1 MIKTRNHLL
10 SAGTVLLDLLAVL
23 LAFLAAYGVRGS
35 LLPQWLPGWF
45 SAPLFPL
52 QRYLWILAVI
62 LPGWAGLFLAFRLYS
77 SHRLATFRRL
87 PLDLGRANLVGM
99 ALIVGTAYL
108 LKLQDISRTFLVL
121 FALLN
126 FLFLCAGRLALRG
139 VLQHLRRRGMALR
152 RVVILGTN
160 REALRFARLIQR
172 HPSWGLH
179 LVGLVED
186 GDEDVAAATDDTS
199 HPLSVLG
206 GLPQLEEILQ
216 NQVVDE
222 VLIARSSG
230 TPEELE
236 DVFLLCEDL
245 GITARL
251 AVGGFPHVIARA
263 HMEEFQGRLLLT
275 FTTQPGTLA
284 LGLKRLVDLVA
295 GSLLLAV
302 CAAPGLIIALL
313 IRLGSRGPVLF
324 VQERIGLHG
333 RRFRMLKFRSMV
345 MDAEGRRTDLHALNE
360 MNGPVF
366 KMRADPRVTTIGWF
380 LRRTSLDELPQLLNV
395 LRGHMALVGPRPPLP
410 EEVSHYRRWQRRRL
424 SMKPGIT
431 CLWQVSGRNQVDFE
445 EWMRLDL
452 RYIDTWSM
460 WGDLK
465 ILLRTIPAVLSGRG
479 AS

>member
-10 SAGTVLLDLLAVL
+10 SAGSVLLDLLAVF

-35 LLPQWLPGWF
+35 LLPLWLPQWF

-52 QRYLWILAVI
+52 QRYAWILAVI
-62 LPGWAGLFLAFRLYS
+62 LPGWAVLFLVFRLYS
-77 SHRLATFRRL
+77 SHRLTTFRRL
-87 PLDLGRANLVGM
+87 PVDLIRANLVGM

-108 LKLQDISRTFLVL
+108 LKLQDISRTFLVV
-121 FALLN
+121 FGLLN
-126 FLFLCAGRLALRG
+126 IIFLCAERLALRG
-139 VLQHLRRRGMALR
+139 LLQNFQRRGMALR
-152 RVVILGTN
+152 RVIVLGTH
-160 REALRFARLIQR
+160 REAIRFARLIQQR
-172 HPSWGLH
+172 PSWGLH
-179 LVGLVED
+179 LVGLVHD
-186 GDEDVAAATDDTS
+186 ADDDAAGETPHS
-199 HPLSVLG
+199 LPLLG
-206 GLPQLEEILQ
+206 GVHQLEKILE

-230 TPEELE
+230 TPEERE

-263 HMEEFQGRLLLT
+263 HMEEFQGHMLLT
-275 FTTQPGTLA
+275 FTTQPGSLA
-284 LGLKRLVDLVA
+284 LALKRLVDLLV
-295 GSLLLAV
+295 GSLLLAL
-302 CAAPGLIIALL
+302 AAVPGLIIALL
-313 IRLGSRGPVLF
+313 IKLESRGPALF

-345 MDAEGRRTDLHALNE
+345 VGAEERQSDLQVLNE
-360 MNGPVF
+360 MEGPVF
-366 KMRADPRVTTIGWF
+366 KLRSDPRVTTLGWF

-395 LRGHMALVGPRPPLP
+395 LRGQMALVGPRPPLP

-452 RYIDTWSM
+452 RYIDSWSL
-460 WGDLK
+460 WLDLK

>member
-1 MIKTRNHLL
+1 
-10 SAGTVLLDLLAVL
+10 VDLA
-23 LAFLAAYGVRGS
+23 
-35 LLPQWLPGWF
+35 
-45 SAPLFPL
+45 
-52 QRYLWILAVI
+52 
-62 LPGWAGLFLAFRLYS
+62 
-77 SHRLATFRRL
+77 
-87 PLDLGRANLVGM
+87 RANLVGM

-108 LKLQDISRTFLVL
+108 LKLQDISRTFVVL

-126 FLFLCAGRLALRG
+126 LLFLGAERLALRG
-139 VLQHLRRRGMALR
+139 ALQHFRRRGMALR
-152 RVVILGTN
+152 RVVILGTH

-186 GDEDVAAATDDTS
+186 GDKDVAGDAPHS
-199 HPLSVLG
+199 LPLLG
-206 GLPQLEEILQ
+206 ELAQLEEILQ

-230 TPEELE
+230 TPEEME
-236 DVFLLCEDL
+236 DIFLLCEDL

-263 HMEEFQGRLLLT
+263 HMEEFQGRMLLT

-284 LGLKRLVDLVA
+284 LALKRLVDLLA

-302 CAAPGLIIALL
+302 CAVPGLIIALL
-313 IRLGSRGPVLF
+313 IKLESRGPVLF

-345 MDAEGRRTDLHALNE
+345 VDAEGRRTALHALNE
-360 MNGPVF
+360 MDGPVF
-366 KMRADPRVTTIGWF
+366 KMRADPRVTTTGWF

-452 RYIDTWSM
+452 RYIDTWSL

>member
-10 SAGTVLLDLLAVL
+10 SAGTVFLDLLAVV
-23 LAFLAAYGVRGS
+23 LAFLAAYGVRGA
-35 LLPQWLPGWF
+35 LLPQWLPQWF
-45 SAPLFPL
+45 SDPLFPL
-52 QRYLWILAVI
+52 QRYVWILVVI
-62 LPGWAGLFLAFRLYS
+62 LPGWAVLFLAFRLYA
-77 SHRLATFRRL
+77 SHRLSTFRRL
-87 PLDLGRANLVGM
+87 PADLARANLVGM
-99 ALIVGTAYL
+99 AVIVGTAYL

-121 FALLN
+121 FGLLN
-126 FLFLCAGRLALRG
+126 FLFLCAERLALRA
-139 VLQHLRRRGMALR
+139 VLQHFRRRGMGLR

-160 REALRFARLIQR
+160 QEAVRFARLIQR
-172 HPSWGLH
+172 NPSWGLQ
-179 LVGLVED
+179 LVGLVDDANED
-186 GDEDVAAATDDTS
+186 AASAPGDAL
-199 HPLSVLG
+199 PLLG
-206 GLPQLEEILQ
+206 GLPRLQEILE

-222 VLIARSSG
+222 VLIAASG
-230 TPEELE
+230 RTPEEME

-245 GITARL
+245 GVTARL

-263 HMEEFQGRLLLT
+263 RMEEFQGRMLLT

-284 LGLKRLVDLVA
+284 LALKRLADLLV

-302 CAAPGLIIALL
+302 CAVPGLLIALL
-313 IRLGSRGPVLF
+313 IKLESRGPVLF
-324 VQERIGLHG
+324 VQERMGLHG
-333 RRFRMLKFRSMV
+333 RRFRMPKFRSMV
-345 MDAEGRRTDLHALNE
+345 VDAEGRRTDLHALNE
-360 MNGPVF
+360 MDGPVF

-380 LRRTSLDELPQLLNV
+380 LRRTSLDELPQLLSV

-452 RYIDTWSM
+452 RYIDTWSL
-460 WGDLK
+460 WLDLK

>member
-52 QRYLWILAVI
+52 QRYVWILAVI
-62 LPGWAGLFLAFRLYS
+62 LPGWAVLFLAFRLYS
-77 SHRLATFRRL
+77 SHRLSTFRRL
-87 PLDLGRANLVGM
+87 PVDLARANLVGM

-108 LKLQDISRTFLVL
+108 LKLQDISRTFVVL

-126 FLFLCAGRLALRG
+126 FLFLCAERLALRG

-160 REALRFARLIQR
+160 REALRVARRIQR

-186 GDEDVAAATDDTS
+186 GDEDVAGDGPQ
-199 HPLSVLG
+199 PLPTLG
-206 GLPQLEEILQ
+206 GLAQLEEILQ

-230 TPEELE
+230 TPEEME

-263 HMEEFQGRLLLT
+263 HMEEFQGRMLLT

-284 LGLKRLVDLVA
+284 LALKRLVDLLA
-295 GSLLLAV
+295 GSMLLAV
-302 CAAPGLIIALL
+302 CAVPGLIIALL
-313 IRLGSRGPVLF
+313 IKLESRGPVLY

-345 MDAEGRRTDLHALNE
+345 VDAEGRRTDLHALNE
-360 MNGPVF
+360 MDGPVF
-366 KMRADPRVTTIGWF
+366 KMRADPRVTAIGWF

-410 EEVSHYRRWQRRRL
+410 EEVAHYRRWQRRRL

-452 RYIDTWSM
+452 KYIDSWSL
-460 WGDLK
+460 WLDLK
-465 ILLRTIPAVLSGRG
+465 ILLRTIPAVLLGRG